1 MAKLL
6 AACLALAALSLLLPS
21 QPSYDPFAWLV
32 WGREIAHFDLDT
44 TGGSSWKPL
53 PVVFTILFAPFSRV
67 DDAIPVA
74 LWIVV
79 ARTGALFALVLAFRL
94 AARLAGGGVT
104 GAIGGAVA
112 AATLFV
118 LPDWLQF
125 SAHGS
130 EAPWAV
136 ALMFWAIW
144 RHLDGRRD
152 HAFVLGVLACLLRPE
167 LVPFLGLYTLW
178 LWWAEP
184 RLRLLVAGCG
194 VVSAAAWLIPEWI
207 GAGNP
212 LDGARQA
219 TGEPVWS
226 LSHAERPWLAALEL
240 GHDHAGLL
248 VELLALAAVVWAL
261 FARRLAPLLLAAVVI
276 AEAALFALM
285 TQAGFSGNPRYV
297 LPALALTSVLAG
309 VGTAR
314 LLAAAGRLT
323 ARPSPALGAA
333 AAALVLAIVAVPF
346 ADERARRMDRE
357 AHQVGVRM
365 DLHRDL
371 AEAVE
376 RLGGPR
382 AVGALGTATANRAY
396 HSHLAWELKVPI
408 SVVEA
413 VSAHRL
419 VFRSWRVLSAG
430 RVYTTGRARTRR
442 TVLRLG
448 DWRVV
453 RRDGITFPL
462 ARAQA
467 SRTAPARP
475 GRRDPVYSKFAG
487 N

>member
-6 AACLALAALSLLLPS
+6 AACVALAALSLLLPS
-21 QPSYDPFAWLV
+21 EPSYDPFAWLV
-32 WGREIAHFDLDT
+32 WGREIAHGALDT

-53 PVVFTILFAPFSRV
+53 PVVFTTLFAPLSKV

-74 LWIVV
+74 LWMLV
-79 ARTGALFALVLAFRL
+79 ARTGSLLALALAFRL
-94 AARLAGGGVT
+94 AARLAGGGVA

-112 AATLFV
+112 ALTLLV

-125 SAHGS
+125 TAHGS

-136 ALMFWAIW
+136 ALMLWAIE
-144 RHLDGRRD
+144 RHLDGCRE
-152 HAFVLGVLACLLRPE
+152 HAFALGVLACLLRPE
-167 LVPFLGLYTLW
+167 LVPFLAAYTLW

-184 RLRLLVAGCG
+184 RRRPLVVAS
-194 VVSAAAWLIPEWI
+194 VVLSATAWLVPEWI

-240 GHDHAGLL
+240 AHDHAGLL
-248 VELLALAAVVWAL
+248 VELLALAAVLWAL
-261 FARRLAPLLLAAVVI
+261 AARRLAPLLLAAVV
-276 AEAALFALM
+276 AAVAALFALM

-297 LPALALTSVLAG
+297 LPALALTCVLAG
-309 VGTAR
+309 VGSAR
-314 LLAAAGRLT
+314 VLAAAGVLTRRL
-323 ARPSPALGAA
+323 SPALGAA
-333 AAALVLAIVAVPF
+333 AAAIVLMAVAVPF
-346 ADERARRMDRE
+346 AEERAERMERE
-357 AHQVGVRM
+357 LHQVGVRM

-371 AEAVE
+371 STAVD
-376 RLGGPR
+376 RLGGPL

-413 VSAHRL
+413 VSAHRV

-430 RVYTTGRARTRR
+430 RVYMTGRAGIRR
-442 TVLRLG
+442 TILRLG
-448 DWRVV
+448 DWRVL
-453 RRDGITFPL
+453 RRSKITFPL

-467 SRTAPARP
+467 RA
-475 GRRDPVYSKFAG
+475 GGGIYSKFAG

>member
-21 QPSYDPFAWLV
+21 EPSYDPFAWLV
-32 WGREIAHFDLDT
+32 WGREIAHGQLDT

-74 LWIVV
+74 LWMVV
-79 ARTGALFALVLAFRL
+79 ARTGALLALVLAFRL
-94 AARLAGGGVT
+94 ASRLAGGGLT
-104 GAIGGAVA
+104 GAIGGVVA
-112 AATLFV
+112 ALALVV

-125 SAHGS
+125 AAHGS

-136 ALMFWAIW
+136 ALMLWAIE

-167 LVPFLGLYTLW
+167 LVPFLGVYAVW

-184 RLRLLVAGCG
+184 RLCRLMVGAA
-194 VVSAAAWLIPEWI
+194 VVSAAAWLVPEWI

-212 LDGARQA
+212 LDGAKQA

-226 LSHAERPWLAALEL
+226 LSHEPRPWLAALEL
-240 GHDHAGLL
+240 ADDHAGLL
-248 VELLALAAVVWAL
+248 VELLGLAAVVWAL
-261 FARRLAPLLLAAVVI
+261 VERRAAPLVLAAVV
-276 AEAALFALM
+276 AVEAALFAVM

-297 LPALALTSVLAG
+297 LPALALACVLAG
-309 VGTAR
+309 VGAAR
-314 LLAAAGRLT
+314 ILALRPPVVGAAAGI
-323 ARPSPALGAA
+323 ALA
-333 AAALVLAIVAVPF
+333 VVAVPF
-346 ADERARRMDRE
+346 AGERVDRMERE
-357 AHQVGVRM
+357 ARQVGVRM

-371 AEAVE
+371 ADAVD
-376 RLGGPR
+376 RLGGPL
-382 AVGALGTATANRAY
+382 AVSALGTATANRAY

-408 SVVEA
+408 SAVEA
-413 VSAHRL
+413 VSPHRL

-430 RVYTTGRARTRR
+430 RVYTTGRARVRR
-442 TVLRLG
+442 TVLRIG

-453 RRDGITFPL
+453 QRDRITFPL
-462 ARAQA
+462 VRAQA
-467 SRTAPARP
+467 RGGRP
-475 GRRDPVYSKFAG
+475 LYTEFAG

>member
-32 WGREIAHFDLDT
+32 WGREIAHGSLDT

-53 PVVFTILFAPFSRV
+53 PVLFTVLFAPFSRI

-74 LWIVV
+74 LWMVV

-94 AARLAGGGVT
+94 ASRLAGGGVT

-136 ALMFWAIW
+136 ALMFWAIE
-144 RHLDGRRD
+144 RHLAGRRD

-184 RLRLLVAGCG
+184 RLRMLVAGLF
-194 VVSAAAWLIPEWI
+194 VASAAAWLLPEWI

-226 LSHAERPWLAALEL
+226 LSHGERPWLAALEL

-261 FARRLAPLLLAAVVI
+261 LARRLAPLLLAAVVA
-276 AEAALFALM
+276 AEAALFAVM

-297 LPALALTSVLAG
+297 LPALALTCVLAG

-314 LLAAAGRLT
+314 VLAAAGRLT
-323 ARPSPALGAA
+323 AGPSPALGAA
-333 AAALVLAIVAVPF
+333 
-346 ADERARRMDRE
+346 RRRG
-357 AHQVGVRM
+357 A
-365 DLHRDL
+365 
-371 AEAVE
+371 
-376 RLGGPR
+376 
-382 AVGALGTATANRAY
+382 GALGRAIRERA
-396 HSHLAWELKVPI
+396 HGSH
-408 SVVEA
+408 EA
-413 VSAHRL
+413 RGASGGCAHGAAPRPGP
-419 VFRSWRVLSAG
+419 RG
-430 RVYTTGRARTRR
+430 R
-442 TVLRLG
+442 
-448 DWRVV
+448 
-453 RRDGITFPL
+453 
-462 ARAQA
+462 
-467 SRTAPARP
+467 PARRACGRERTGDGDGQPRLPQPPRVGAEGADQRGRGGERTPP
-475 GRRDPVYSKFAG
+475 GVPLMAGAERRPGVHGGSRRHASHCPPG
-487 N
+487 G

>member
-32 WGREIAHFDLDT
+32 WGREIAHGELDT

-53 PVVFTILFAPFSRV
+53 PVFFTILFAPFSRL
-67 DDAIPVA
+67 DDTVPVA
-74 LWIVV
+74 LWMVV
-79 ARTGALFALVLAFRL
+79 ARTGALFALALAFRL
-94 AARLAGGGVT
+94 ASRLAGGGVS
-104 GAIGGAVA
+104 GAVGGAVA
-112 AATLFV
+112 AVTLAV

-136 ALMFWAIW
+136 ALMLWAIE
-144 RHLDGRRD
+144 RQLDGRRD

-167 LVPFLGLYTLW
+167 LVPFLGVYTLW

-184 RLRLLVAGCG
+184 RLRLLVAGCFA
-194 VVSAAAWLIPEWI
+194 VSAVAWLIPEWI

-240 GHDHAGLL
+240 ADDHAGLL
-248 VELLALAAVVWAL
+248 AELLALGAVAWAL
-261 FARRLAPLLLAAVVI
+261 VARRPAPLLLAAFVV
-276 AEAALFALM
+276 AEVGLFALM

-297 LPALALTSVLAG
+297 LPALAVSCVLTG

-314 LLAAAGRLT
+314 LIAAAANLT
-323 ARPSPALGAA
+323 ARPSPALGGALA
-333 AAALVLAIVAVPF
+333 AAALALLALPF
-346 ADERARRMDRE
+346 ANERAERMERE
-357 AHQVGVRM
+357 AREVRVRAEM
-365 DLHRDL
+365 HRDL
-371 AEAVE
+371 ALAVD
-376 RLGGPR
+376 RLGGPQ
-382 AVGALGTATANRAY
+382 AVAAVGTATANRAY

-408 SVVEA
+408 SRVEA
-413 VSAHRL
+413 VSAHRM

-430 RVYTTGRARTRR
+430 RVYTTGRARKRR
-442 TVLRLG
+442 TVLRVG
-448 DWRVV
+448 DWRVI
-453 RRDGITFPL
+453 RRDGLSFPL

-467 SRTAPARP
+467 RRGDASRASSRGA
-475 GRRDPVYSKFAG
+475 VYTRFAA

>member
-21 QPSYDPFAWLV
+21 EPSYDPFAWLV
-32 WGREIAHFDLDT
+32 WGREIAHGTLDT

-53 PVVFTILFAPFSRV
+53 PVVFTTLFAPLSKV

-74 LWIVV
+74 LWMLV
-79 ARTGALFALVLAFRL
+79 ARTGALLALVLAFRL
-94 AARLAGGGVT
+94 ATRLAGGGIT

-112 AATLFV
+112 AATLLA

-125 SAHGS
+125 GAHGS

-136 ALMFWAIW
+136 ALMLWAIE
-144 RHLDGRRD
+144 RHLDGRRE
-152 HAFVLGVLACLLRPE
+152 HAFALGVLACLLRPE
-167 LVPFLGLYTLW
+167 LVPFLGVYTFW

-184 RLRLLVAGCG
+184 RLRLLVTGAL
-194 VVSAAAWLIPEWI
+194 VVSAAAWLVPEWI

-226 LSHAERPWLAALEL
+226 LSHEPRPWLAALEL
-240 GHDHAGLL
+240 AHDHAGLL

-261 FARRLAPLLLAAVVI
+261 AARRLAPLVLAGVI
-276 AEAALFALM
+276 AAEAALFVLM

-297 LPALALTSVLAG
+297 LPALTLACVLAG

-314 LLAAAGRLT
+314 VLALRPAVLAA
-323 ARPSPALGAA
+323 PAAV
-333 AAALVLAIVAVPF
+333 ALALVAVPF
-346 ADERARRMDRE
+346 AGDRAERMERE
-357 AHQVGVRM
+357 LHQVDVRM

-371 AEAVE
+371 AKAVD
-376 RLGGPR
+376 RLGGPL
-382 AVGALGTATANRAY
+382 AVSALGTATANRAY

-408 SVVEA
+408 SAVEA
-413 VSAHRL
+413 VNAHRV

-430 RVYTTGRARTRR
+430 RVYMTGRAGVRR
-442 TVLRLG
+442 TILRLG
-448 DWRVV
+448 DWRVL
-453 RRDGITFPL
+453 RRFKITFPL
-462 ARAQA
+462 ARAE
-467 SRTAPARP
+467 AR
-475 GRRDPVYSKFAG
+475 VYSKFAG

>member
-21 QPSYDPFAWLV
+21 EPSYDPFAWLV
-32 WGREIAHFDLDT
+32 WGREIAHGDLDT

-67 DDAIPVA
+67 DDGIPVA

-79 ARTGALFALVLAFRL
+79 ARTGALLALALSFRL
-94 AARLAGGGVT
+94 ASRLAGGGVA
-104 GAIGGAVA
+104 GAIGGVVA
-112 AATLFV
+112 ALALSV

-125 SAHGS
+125 AAHGS

-136 ALMFWAIW
+136 ALMLWAIE

-152 HAFVLGVLACLLRPE
+152 HAFVLAVLACLLRPE
-167 LVPFLGLYTLW
+167 LVPFLGVYTAW
-178 LWWAEP
+178 LWWAER
-184 RLRLLVAGCG
+184 RLRRLVVGAA
-194 VVSAAAWLIPEWI
+194 VVSAAAWLLPEWI

-212 LDGARQA
+212 LDGAKQA

-226 LSHAERPWLAALEL
+226 LSHEERPWLAALEL
-240 GHDHAGLL
+240 AHDHAGLL

-261 FARRLAPLLLAAVVI
+261 AARQLAPLVLAAVV
-276 AEAALFALM
+276 ATEAALFALM

-297 LPALALTSVLAG
+297 LPALTLACVLAG

-314 LLAAAGRLT
+314 ILALRPAAV
-323 ARPSPALGAA
+323 AA
-333 AAALVLAIVAVPF
+333 AAAVAVAVLAVPF
-346 ADERARRMDRE
+346 AGDRAERMERE
-357 AHQVGVRM
+357 LKQVGVRM
-365 DLHRDL
+365 ELHRDL
-371 AEAVE
+371 AVAVD
-376 RLGGPR
+376 RIGGPL
-382 AVGALGTATANRAY
+382 AVSALGTATVNRAY

-408 SVVEA
+408 SAVEA

-430 RVYTTGRARTRR
+430 RVYMTGRARVRR
-442 TVLRLG
+442 TVLRVG
-448 DWRVV
+448 DWRVIE
-453 RRDGITFPL
+453 RDGITFPL
-462 ARAQA
+462 ARAEA
-467 SRTAPARP
+467 RT
-475 GRRDPVYSKFAG
+475 GESVYTKFAG

>member
-32 WGREIAHFDLDT
+32 WGREIAHGQLDT

-53 PVVFTILFAPFSRV
+53 PVVFTILFAPFSRL

-74 LWIVV
+74 LWMVV
-79 ARTGALFALVLAFRL
+79 ARSGALLALAMAFRL
-94 AARLAGGGVT
+94 AARLAGGGIT
-104 GAIGGAVA
+104 GAIGGVVA
-112 AATLFV
+112 ALALLL

-125 SAHGS
+125 AGHGS

-136 ALMFWAIW
+136 ALMLWAIE
-144 RHLDGRRD
+144 RQLDGRRA
-152 HAFVLGVLACLLRPE
+152 HAFMLAALACLLRPE
-167 LVPFLGLYTLW
+167 LVPFLGVFAIW

-184 RLRLLVAGCG
+184 RLRLLLAGVA

-212 LDGARQA
+212 FDGAKQA

-226 LSHAERPWLAALEL
+226 LSHEERPWLAALERA
-240 GHDHAGLL
+240 HDQAGLL
-248 VELLALAAVVWAL
+248 VELLLLATVAWALAARRVAPLVLAAVVA
-261 FARRLAPLLLAAVVI
+261 
-276 AEAALFALM
+276 AEAALFAVM

-297 LPALALTSVLAG
+297 LPALTLACVLAG
-309 VGTAR
+309 VGAAR
-314 LLAAAGRLT
+314 LLAVRPAAV
-323 ARPSPALGAA
+323 GAA
-333 AAALVLAIVAVPF
+333 AGLALVVVAVPL
-346 ADERARRMDRE
+346 AGERVERMERE
-357 AHQVGVRM
+357 LHQVGVRM
-365 DLHRDL
+365 DLHHDL
-371 AEAVE
+371 AEAVD
-376 RLGGPR
+376 RVGGPH
-382 AVGALGTATANRAY
+382 AVTALGTATANRAY

-408 SVVEA
+408 SAVEA

-430 RVYTTGRARTRR
+430 RVYTTGRARSRR
-442 TVLRLG
+442 TLLRVG

-453 RRDGITFPL
+453 RRDRITFPL
-462 ARAQA
+462 LQAQA
-467 SRTAPARP
+467 H
-475 GRRDPVYSKFAG
+475 RRRPVYTKFAG

>member
-21 QPSYDPFAWLV
+21 EPSYDPFAWLV
-32 WGREIAHFDLDT
+32 WGREIAHGHLDT

-53 PVVFTILFAPFSRV
+53 PVAFTILFAPFSRV

-74 LWIVV
+74 LWMLV
-79 ARTGALFALVLAFRL
+79 ARTGALLALAMAFRL
-94 AARLAGGGVT
+94 ASRLAGGGVT
-104 GAIGGAVA
+104 GALGGVVA
-112 AATLFV
+112 AVTLAV

-136 ALMFWAIW
+136 ALMFWAIE

-167 LVPFLGLYTLW
+167 LVPFLGVYTVW

-184 RLRLLVAGCG
+184 RLRLLVVGSAL
-194 VVSAAAWLIPEWI
+194 VSAVVWLVPEWI

-212 LDGARQA
+212 LDGAKQA
-219 TGEPVWS
+219 TGEPIWS
-226 LSHAERPWLAALEL
+226 LSREDRPWLAALDL
-240 GHDHAGLL
+240 AHDHAGLL
-248 VELLALAAVVWAL
+248 VELLAVSAVVWAL
-261 FARRLAPLLLAAVVI
+261 SARRLATLLITAVVV
-276 AEAALFALM
+276 AEAALFVVM

-297 LPALALTSVLAG
+297 LPALALICVLAG

-314 LLAAAGRLT
+314 ILAAAGGLT
-323 ARPSPALGAA
+323 ARRSPALGAA
-333 AAALVLAIVAVPF
+333 AAAVVLAIVAVPF
-346 ADERARRMDRE
+346 ANERSELMERE
-357 AHQVGVRM
+357 LRQIGVRM

-371 AEAVE
+371 AGAVD
-376 RLGGPR
+376 RLGGPA
-382 AVGALGTATANRAY
+382 AVSAVGTATANRAY

-413 VSAHRL
+413 VGAHRL

-430 RVYTTGRARTRR
+430 RVYTTGRARVRR

-453 RRDGITFPL
+453 KRDRIRFPL

-467 SRTAPARP
+467 P
-475 GRRDPVYSKFAG
+475 GEDPVYSKFAG

>member
-6 AACLALAALSLLLPS
+6 AACLALAALSLVLPS
-21 QPSYDPFAWLV
+21 EPSYDPFAWLV
-32 WGREIAHFDLDT
+32 WGREIAHGHLDT

-74 LWIVV
+74 LWMVV
-79 ARTGALFALVLAFRL
+79 ARTGALFALAVAFRL
-94 AARLAGGGVT
+94 ASRLAGGGVA
-104 GAIGGAVA
+104 GAIGGGVA
-112 AATLFV
+112 ALTLFV
-118 LPDWLQF
+118 LPDWFQF
-125 SAHGS
+125 AAHGS

-136 ALMFWAIW
+136 ALMLWAIE

-167 LVPFLGLYTLW
+167 LVPFLGVYTLW

-184 RLRLLVAGCG
+184 RLRLLVVGLV
-194 VVSAAAWLIPEWI
+194 VVSAAAWLVPEWI

-226 LSHAERPWLAALEL
+226 LSHEERPWLAALEL
-240 GHDHAGLL
+240 AHDHAGLL
-248 VELLALAAVVWAL
+248 VELLALAAVVWGL
-261 FARRLAPLLLAAVVI
+261 FARRPAPLLLAAVVA
-276 AEAALFALM
+276 AEAALFAVM

-297 LPALALTSVLAG
+297 LPALTLTCLLAG

-314 LLAAAGRLT
+314 ILAAAGKLT
-323 ARPSPALGAA
+323 PRPSPALGAA
-333 AAALVLAIVAVPF
+333 AAALVLAIVAIPF
-346 ADERARRMDRE
+346 AEERAERMDRE

-371 AEAVE
+371 AAAVD
-376 RLGGPR
+376 RLGGPL
-382 AVGALGTATANRAY
+382 AVSAIGTATANRAY

-408 SVVEA
+408 SLVEA
-413 VSAHRL
+413 VTAHR
-419 VFRSWRVLSAG
+419 VIFRSWRVLSAG

-442 TVLRLG
+442 TILRVG
-448 DWRVV
+448 DWRVL

-467 SRTAPARP
+467 RHD
-475 GRRDPVYSKFAG
+475 RRAYTGFAG

>member
-32 WGREIAHFDLDT
+32 WGREIAHGSLDT

-53 PVVFTILFAPFSRV
+53 PVLFTVLFAPFSRI

-74 LWIVV
+74 LWMVV

-94 AARLAGGGVT
+94 ASRLAGGGVT

-136 ALMFWAIW
+136 ALMFWAIE
-144 RHLDGRRD
+144 RHLAGRRD

-184 RLRLLVAGCG
+184 RLRMLVAGLF
-194 VVSAAAWLIPEWI
+194 VASAAAWLLPEWI

-226 LSHAERPWLAALEL
+226 LSHGERPWLAALEL

-261 FARRLAPLLLAAVVI
+261 LARRLAPLLLAAVVA
-276 AEAALFALM
+276 AEAALFAVM

-297 LPALALTSVLAG
+297 LPALALTCVLAG

-314 LLAAAGRLT
+314 VLAAAGRLT
-323 ARPSPALGAA
+323 AGPSPALGAA
-333 AAALVLAIVAVPF
+333 AVAALALLAVPF
-346 ADERARRMDRE
+346 VNERTDRMKRE
-357 AHQVGVRM
+357 AHQVAVRM
-365 DLHRDL
+365 ELHRDL
-371 AEAVE
+371 ARAVD
-376 RLGGPR
+376 RLGGPV
-382 AVGALGTATANRAY
+382 AVSALGTATANRAY
-396 HSHLAWELKVPI
+396 HSHLAWELKAPI
-408 SVVEA
+408 SAVEA

-430 RVYTTGRARTRR
+430 RVYTTGRAGTRR
-442 TVLRLG
+442 TVLRVG

-453 RRDGITFPL
+453 RRDQISFPL
-462 ARAQA
+462 ARAQTRG
-467 SRTAPARP
+467 RTAI
-475 GRRDPVYSKFAG
+475 YSKFAG

>member
-21 QPSYDPFAWLV
+21 EPSYDPFAWLV
-32 WGREIAHFDLDT
+32 WGREIAHGALDT

-53 PVVFTILFAPFSRV
+53 PVVFTTLFAPLSKV

-74 LWIVV
+74 LWMLV
-79 ARTGALFALVLAFRL
+79 ARTGALLALVLAFRL

-112 AATLFV
+112 ALTLLA

-125 SAHGS
+125 AAHGS

-136 ALMFWAIW
+136 ALLLWAIE
-144 RHLDGRRD
+144 RHLDGRRV
-152 HAFVLGVLACLLRPE
+152 HAFALGVLACLLRPE
-167 LVPFLGLYTLW
+167 LVPFLGVYTLW

-184 RLRLLVAGCG
+184 RLRLLVMGALL
-194 VVSAAAWLIPEWI
+194 VSAAGWLVPEWI

-226 LSHAERPWLAALEL
+226 LSHEARPWLAALEL
-240 GHDHAGLL
+240 AHDHAGLL
-248 VELLALAAVVWAL
+248 VELLALAAVAWAL
-261 FARRLAPLLLAAVVI
+261 AARRLAPLVLAGVI
-276 AEAALFALM
+276 AAEAVLFALM

-297 LPALALTSVLAG
+297 LPALTLACVLAG

-314 LLAAAGRLT
+314 VLALRPAVLAA
-323 ARPSPALGAA
+323 PAAI
-333 AAALVLAIVAVPF
+333 ALALAAVPF
-346 ADERARRMDRE
+346 AGDRAGRMERE
-357 AHQVGVRM
+357 LHQVGVRM

-371 AEAVE
+371 AEAVD
-376 RLGGPR
+376 RLGGPL

-408 SVVEA
+408 SAVEA
-413 VSAHRL
+413 VNAHRV

-430 RVYTTGRARTRR
+430 RVYTTGRAKVRR
-442 TVLRLG
+442 TILRVG
-448 DWRVV
+448 DWRVL
-453 RRDGITFPL
+453 RRSKITFPL
-462 ARAQA
+462 AR
-467 SRTAPARP
+467 REDR
-475 GRRDPVYSKFAG
+475 VYSKFAG

>member
-6 AACLALAALSLLLPS
+6 AACVALAALSLLLPS
-21 QPSYDPFAWLV
+21 EPSYDPFAWLV
-32 WGREIAHFDLDT
+32 WGREIAHGGLDT

-53 PVVFTILFAPFSRV
+53 PVVFTTLFAPLSKV

-74 LWIVV
+74 LWMVV
-79 ARTGALFALVLAFRL
+79 ARTGALLALVLAFRL
-94 AARLAGGGVT
+94 ASRLAGGGVG
-104 GAIGGAVA
+104 GAIGGVVA
-112 AATLFV
+112 AAALFF

-125 SAHGS
+125 AAHGS

-136 ALMFWAIW
+136 ALMLWAIE

-152 HAFVLGVLACLLRPE
+152 HAFVLGVLACMLRPE
-167 LVPFLGLYTLW
+167 LVPFLGVYTLW

-184 RLRLLVAGCG
+184 RLRLLVAACFF
-194 VVSAAAWLIPEWI
+194 VSAAAWLLPEWI

-226 LSHAERPWLAALEL
+226 LSHEERPWLAALEL
-240 GHDHAGLL
+240 AHDHAGLL
-248 VELLALAAVVWAL
+248 VELLALAAVGWAL
-261 FARRLAPLLLAAVVI
+261 ARRRLAPLLLAAVV
-276 AEAALFALM
+276 AAGAALFALM

-297 LPALALTSVLAG
+297 LPALALACVLAG

-314 LLAAAGRLT
+314 ILALRPAALAAT
-323 ARPSPALGAA
+323 AAI
-333 AAALVLAIVAVPF
+333 ALVLVAVPY
-346 ADERARRMDRE
+346 AGERADRMERE
-357 AHQVGVRM
+357 LHQVGVRM

-371 AEAVE
+371 GEAVD
-376 RLGGPR
+376 RLGGPL

-396 HSHLAWELKVPI
+396 HSHLAWELGVPI

-413 VSAHRL
+413 VIPHRV

-430 RVYTTGRARTRR
+430 RVYMTGRAGVRR
-442 TVLRLG
+442 TILRLG
-448 DWRVV
+448 DWRVL
-453 RRDGITFPL
+453 RRSQITFPL

-467 SRTAPARP
+467 
-475 GRRDPVYSKFAG
+475 RRDGAVYSKFAG

>member
-32 WGREIAHFDLDT
+32 WGREIAHGSLDT

-53 PVVFTILFAPFSRV
+53 PVVFTSLFAPFSRV

-74 LWIVV
+74 LWMVV
-79 ARTGALFALVLAFRL
+79 ARTGALLALVLAFRL
-94 AARLAGGGVT
+94 ASRFAGGGVT

-118 LPDWLQF
+118 LPYWLQF

-136 ALMFWAIW
+136 ALMFWAIEC
-144 RHLDGRRD
+144 HLDGRRD
-152 HAFVLGVLACLLRPE
+152 HTFGLGVLACLLRPE
-167 LVPFLGLYTLW
+167 LVPFLGVYTLW

-184 RLRLLVAGCG
+184 RLRPLVAACAA
-194 VVSAAAWLIPEWI
+194 VSAAAWLVPEWI

-240 GHDHAGLL
+240 GHDHAGLP
-248 VELLALAAVVWAL
+248 VELLALAAVGWAL
-261 FARRLAPLLLAAVVI
+261 FARRAAPLLLAAIVV
-276 AEAALFALM
+276 AEAALFAFM

-297 LPALALTSVLAG
+297 LPALALTCVLAG

-314 LLAAAGRLT
+314 VLAAAGRLT
-323 ARPSPALGAA
+323 AGSSPALGAA
-333 AAALVLAIVAVPF
+333 GAAAALALLAVPF
-346 ADERARRMDRE
+346 VNERTARMKRE

-365 DLHRDL
+365 ELHRDL
-371 AEAVE
+371 ARAVD
-376 RLGGPR
+376 RLGGPV
-382 AVGALGTATANRAY
+382 AVSALGTATANRAY
-396 HSHLAWELKVPI
+396 HSHLAWELKAPI
-408 SVVEA
+408 SAVEA

-430 RVYTTGRARTRR
+430 RVYTTGRAGTRR
-442 TVLRLG
+442 TVLRVG

-453 RRDGITFPL
+453 RRDHITFPL

-467 SRTAPARP
+467 RGRTAI
-475 GRRDPVYSKFAG
+475 YSKFAG